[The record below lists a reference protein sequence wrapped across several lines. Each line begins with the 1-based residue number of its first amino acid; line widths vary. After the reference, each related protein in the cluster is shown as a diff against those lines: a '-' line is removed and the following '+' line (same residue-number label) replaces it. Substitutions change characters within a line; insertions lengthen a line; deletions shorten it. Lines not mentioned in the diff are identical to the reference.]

1 MKNRKYYTVSEGLFV
16 TPYEQICHLYHGTN
30 RLLFYKNYHEVCF
43 VVCQQVELYTVILV
57 FKSLKQHIDTL
68 DTLS

>member
-30 RLLFYKNYHEVCF
+30 KLLFYKNDHEVCF
-43 VVCQQVELYTVILV
+43 VGMPTGWVIYCYI
-57 FKSLKQHIDTL
+57 SI
-68 DTLS
+68 

>member
-1 MKNRKYYTVSEGLFV
+1 MKNTKYYTVSEGLFV

-30 RLLFYKNYHEVCF
+30 KLLFYKNDHEVCF
-43 VVCQQVELYTVILV
+43 IVGQQAELYTAILV
-57 FKSLKQHIDTL
+57 FNSQKQHIDTL